1 MPSLK
6 LQYLPMHGRAEAIK
20 MYMHFCD
27 LDFQDDILEFDVFAR
42 TKDAKMLPYDQ
53 VPVLYVDEEPIA
65 QTGSILRYLSRI
77 SGRDGEDP
85 VRAAQADSAFEAA
98 QEMPMAQ
105 IYVAVNLMEETEVR
119 ESAKAFQ
126 DCLPEY
132 LINWSKVLGNHKF
145 FHGDT
150 PGYAD
155 FFIWSL
161 LDIGRQLVSLQEL
174 LKDHTNLRTWSA
186 AVKKLPAVA
195 MVLSKR
201 TKVRD
206 LSRFKL

>member
-1 MPSLK
+1 
-6 LQYLPMHGRAEAIK
+6 
-20 MYMHFCD
+20 MHFCD
-27 LDFQDDILEFDVFAR
+27 LDFQDDVLEFDVFAR

-53 VPVLYVDEEPIA
+53 VRHAQQPHFPRSGSSNRVGARHTDKSMCCMRSFLVYCCHRSQAKGSHGCMQVPVLYVDEVPIA

-132 LINWSKVLGNHKF
+132 LINWSKVLGNQKF
-145 FHGDT
+145 FHGMSDT
-150 PGYAD
+150 EHTHH
-155 FFIWSL
+155 
-161 LDIGRQLVSLQEL
+161 RQPWGHRQ
-174 LKDHTNLRTWSA
+174 DHA
-186 AVKKLPAVA
+186 AHDQTQLH
-195 MVLSKR
+195 M
-201 TKVRD
+201 
-206 LSRFKL
+206 SR